1 MGRRVLVEKAEFEKA
16 VGLRGAFSDSV
27 ISILKFILSVILLP
41 LVIGISK
48 GFLLK
53 LFKQPAFIWNNFI
66 FATGLYL
73 VLHLFVCEPKNI
85 YDFGQRIIGSL
96 FNFFLPLRR
105 IMYYWLPFY
114 AVAFFILFLIFEV
127 VFGYSDIIG
136 YFIFLISFS
145 SAMHLLVTSGYLKT
159 ESLSPIKGD
168 YFLSLVLVYLF
179 GITLF
184 CGFLSVMG
192 RNFSFAEP
200 IKYGYKFFI
209 EFHTTIWRQ
218 FFVVR

>member
-1 MGRRVLVEKAEFEKA
+1 MGRKALVEKAEFERA

-27 ISILKFILSVILLP
+27 ISILKFILSVMLLP

-53 LFKQPAFIWNNFI
+53 IFRQPTFIRNNFLL
-66 FATGLYL
+66 ATGLYL
-73 VLHLFVCEPKNI
+73 ALHLFVYEPKNI
-85 YDFGQRIIGSL
+85 YDFGQRIIGRL
-96 FNFFLPLRR
+96 FNFFIPLRR

-114 AVAFFILFLIFEV
+114 AVAFFILFLIFRA
-127 VFGYSDIIG
+127 VFGYNEIIG

-179 GITLF
+179 GIALF

-192 RNFSFAEP
+192 RDFSFAGP
-200 IKYGYKFFI
+200 LKYGYEFFI
-209 EFHTTIWRQ
+209 EFHRDIWRQ
-218 FFVVR
+218 FFVIR